1 MKVKTHL
8 ITKDQY
14 DEYTVKWHGR
24 LIDTKPE
31 LKNGMPV
38 WVLQRTSGRME
49 INSID
54 LKYIETMAKK
64 FTRPRGRGSL
74 TSDRTLIYIKEL
86 DGKEKH
92 VATVIHNHIRKY
104 APMYDEL

>member
-8 ITKDQY
+8 ITTEQY

-24 LIDTKPE
+24 LVDTNPD

-38 WVLQRTSGRME
+38 WVLQRTNGRME
-49 INSID
+49 INTID
-54 LKYIETMAKK
+54 LAYLEKQAKH
-64 FTRPRGRGSL
+64 FTYPRGRGSL
-74 TSDRTLIYIKEL
+74 TTDRTLIYIKEV
-86 DGKEKH
+86 GGNEKL
-92 VATVIHNHIRKY
+92 VATVTHNHIRKY